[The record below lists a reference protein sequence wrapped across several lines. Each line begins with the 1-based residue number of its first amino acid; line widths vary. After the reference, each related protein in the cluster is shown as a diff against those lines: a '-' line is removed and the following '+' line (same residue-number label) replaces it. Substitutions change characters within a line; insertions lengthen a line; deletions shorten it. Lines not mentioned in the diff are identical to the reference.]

1 MSDLTTTTQLLRDIS
16 GGDAAAREALIARY
30 LPRLTRWAHG
40 RLPRRGRDLAETD
53 DLVQITLLRALNRLD
68 EFESRRPGAFLAYL
82 RTILMNALRDEIRRG
97 DRKPLDLSI
106 SVSGL
111 QADSSVVENVVG
123 REVLDAYEEAL
134 SKMTEEKRLAVM
146 MRLEFDMSYQDIADE
161 LERPS
166 ADATRMMIVRALG
179 ELAEAMKT

>member
-1 MSDLTTTTQLLRDIS
+1 M
-16 GGDAAAREALIARY
+16 
-30 LPRLTRWAHG
+30 
-40 RLPRRGRDLAETD
+40 
-53 DLVQITLLRALNRLD
+53 
-68 EFESRRPGAFLAYL
+68 
-82 RTILMNALRDEIRRG
+82 
-97 DRKPLDLSI
+97 
-106 SVSGL
+106 
-111 QADSSVVENVVG
+111 VENVVG